1 MAENIVTGANGA
13 VYINL
18 EEGLKRM
25 MNNPKFFAKMLGKFK
40 TDNAHLLD
48 DTITAAQAGDYEKA
62 KGAIH
67 TLKGIAANLSL
78 TELYKQTLEVEAQ
91 IKGGSL
97 NQDTQESIQKCFAET
112 LVLVSEVIAKYGG

>member
-18 EEGLKRM
+18 DEGLKRM

-40 TDNAHLLD
+40 TDKVHLLD
-48 DTITAAQAGDYEKA
+48 DTIAAAQAGDYEKA
-62 KGAIH
+62 KVAIH

-78 TELYKQTLEVEAQ
+78 TVLYKQTLEVEAQ

-97 NQDTQESIQKCFAET
+97 NQDAQVLIQECFAET